1 MSGEY
6 AVDNVFRHEEG
17 FFIAEVTCYRTQMSF
32 KLHDRWGSWFI
43 SDDPMSHGGRAPET
57 ISRNLPFDL
66 QERVAVIK
74 KRLDGLT
81 ANPFVTTPSNNPF
94 MKFG

>member
-6 AVDNVFRHEEG
+6 AVDNVYKDDAGYFV
-17 FFIAEVTCYRTQMSF
+17 AEVTDYRTQENVV
-32 KLHDRWGSWFI
+32 LHNRWGSWLI
-43 SDDPMSHGGRAPET
+43 GEPGGRGGKAPET

-66 QERVAVIK
+66 QERIAVIK
-74 KRLDGLT
+74 KRLDRLT
-81 ANPFVTTPSNNPF
+81 ANPFVTAPNDNPF